1 MVFKRDIVARPFC
14 CGPFNFCLIVNQAVL
29 TVVKF
34 QATLWPALLRLMPTG
49 TPISWRERVRI
60 CVGAMLGIAISAT
73 LTAKWSMAIG
83 SASPW
88 LIAPLGASAVLL
100 FGVPSSPLAQ
110 PWSLLGGNMISA
122 VIGVACARWIGE
134 SMIAAT
140 LAVTLAIAAML
151 LLRCMHPPSG
161 AVALTAVLGGPAV
174 HAVGFNFIWM
184 PVAINSLL
192 LLLVALG
199 YHALTRHRYP
209 HLASHASDNVDTA
222 SRPQLGFTAADLNAV
237 LKEQNELFDID
248 PGDLAALLRQAE
260 LKAYRRRF
268 EEITCADIMSPDPVT
283 VEFGAS
289 LEEAWTQLQRYRIKA
304 LPVIDRSRRVIG
316 IITLADFMKHAQLH
330 THAKLAEKLQRFVA
344 RITTLHADKPD
355 VVGQIMT
362 TAVCTARADQSIVEL
377 VPSFADSGHH
387 HIPIVDH
394 ERRLVGILT
403 QSDLMAALYKQRL
416 RESWQ
421 A

>member
-1 MVFKRDIVARPFC
+1 M
-14 CGPFNFCLIVNQAVL
+14 
-29 TVVKF
+29 VKF
-34 QATLWPALLRLMPTG
+34 QTILWPALLRLMPTG
-49 TPISWRERVRI
+49 TPISWRERMRVCI
-60 CVGAMLGIAISAT
+60 GAMLGIAISAT
-73 LTAKWSMAIG
+73 LTAKWSMVIG

-88 LIAPLGASAVLL
+88 LMAPLGASAVLL

-110 PWSLLGGNMISA
+110 PWSLLGGNIISA
-122 VIGVACARWIGE
+122 LIGVACARWIDE
-134 SMIAAT
+134 PMIAAT
-140 LAVTLAIAAML
+140 LAVTFAIAAML

-192 LLLVALG
+192 LLLVALS

-209 HLASHASDNVDTA
+209 HFVSNISGNADATSHH
-222 SRPQLGFTAADLNAV
+222 QLGFTAADLNAV

-268 EEITCADIMSPDPVT
+268 EEITCADIMSRNPIT
-283 VEFGAS
+283 VEFGSS
-289 LEEAWTQLQRYRIKA
+289 LEETWGLLQRHRIKA

-316 IITLADFMKHAQLH
+316 VITLTDFMKHAQLDSH
-330 THAKLAEKLQRFVA
+330 RNFAEKLQRFAA

-355 VVGQIMT
+355 VAGQIMT
-362 TAVCTARADQSIVEL
+362 TSVSTASADKSIIEL
-377 VPSFADSGHH
+377 VPLFADTGHH
-387 HIPIVDH
+387 HIPIVDN

-403 QSDLMAALYKQRL
+403 ESDLMAALYNQRL
-416 RESWQ
+416 REGWG
-421 A
+421 AGATR